1 MMASWVSGAA
11 LFCLA
16 FLQAAPS
23 PQRATV
29 SPQAFVGTWVGTQ
42 RWSIENPPPGA
53 NQDQP
58 VSITIELV
66 DGKLTGTMTPFM
78 GGDDGATF
86 LEARI
91 VGDELQASAGFRR
104 VRPATGAAG
113 GGSVAPETVG
123 EDDGPKPA
131 PAGRGRGRGPTW
143 KDATKIQCTFANDG
157 LDLKG
162 TADVT
167 MNDVKWLTFSYDLS
181 KKRSRY

>member
-1 MMASWVSGAA
+1 MMPNWVSVAA
-11 LFCLA
+11 LFVTL
-16 FLQAAPS
+16 LQAAPS

-42 RWSIENPPPGA
+42 GWGIATPPPGA
-53 NQDQP
+53 SPDQP

-78 GGDDGATF
+78 GGDDGVTF
-86 LEARI
+86 VDARI
-91 VGDELQASAGFRR
+91 VGDELQASAVFG
-104 VRPATGAAG
+104 RPHPAAG
-113 GGSVAPETVG
+113 ASRGAVATAAPVG
-123 EDDGPKPA
+123 EDEGAKPA
-131 PAGRGRGRGPTW
+131 AATARGRGRGPTW
-143 KDATKIQCTFANDG
+143 KDETRIQFAFKNDG

-167 MNDVKWLTFSYDLS
+167 LNDVKWLTFKYDLS